1 MSEFS
6 SIEQALAALRRGECI
21 IVLDDDNRENEGD
34 LIIPADNITP
44 EVISF
49 MCRTCTGIIC
59 CATTEQRVSELNLPL
74 MVPKNTEKHGCSFT
88 VSVDYRHGTT
98 TGVSSHDRALTIK
111 QLAPGSGSVS
121 SDFNRPGHVFP
132 LQAREGGVLQRAGHT
147 EASVDLAKL
156 SGYSPAGCICE
167 IMNPDGTM
175 ARLPELRLFSKKH
188 SLHMI
193 TIADL
198 MTYRLTHE
206 SFLSSNLLKNNSVVK
221 TPFGLFN
228 KSVFRF
234 TVDGSEHQVL
244 TTTRN
249 TEQIRGLGLSE
260 KIGVVFVHVES
271 IDDNCLFGTSNDKEN
286 DPTSRSSLL
295 RGVSDVAKYSSKSVG
310 VVIHTFSSFIS
321 IIFFCF
327 L

>member
-44 EVISF
+44 E
-49 MCRTCTGIIC
+49 
-59 CATTEQRVSELNLPL
+59 
-74 MVPKNTEKHGCSFT
+74 NTEKHGCSFT

-249 TEQIRGLGLSE
+249 TEQLFSRGLGLSE

-295 RGVSDVAKYSSKSVG
+295 RGISDVAKYSSKSVG